1 MIFHAKNLVFLFLCS
16 SLGLGAETLTLKN
29 YLDQVKE
36 KHLGYQATQLVSQG
50 AMERAEEGRLLT
62 SPQLFSNVNYLDDR
76 RPTNNPS
83 FLGNRTVFE
92 KYSVGLMEQTGFGL
106 SAKLSYNI
114 TRTELFGVN
123 TTFVPLPQF
132 YDTVPSVELNQS
144 LWRNGFGSE
153 TRATQR
159 VAEAQARATSLAE
172 SLKAKLILAEAETA
186 YWRLSIARELVDV
199 AKNGVERAKK
209 IQEWSARRASLAL
222 ADKSDALQ
230 SEAGFQAKQL
240 ELQMALDEQREATK
254 RFNSLKGEDSEQL
267 SSFLEKVE
275 TDTLVN
281 LSAFDKKGK
290 REDVLAADEARK
302 VAQAAAELGREK
314 NAPTVD
320 VFTSYSLNG
329 RDSALSKSISDAS
342 RTNQNTL
349 AVGLK
354 VLAPLDLGTVV
365 NNRAGYIKEEKGAEL
380 NYQRK
385 LFEEQIEWNELV
397 TRLNENKRRLQMAKE
412 IEKVQKQKLD
422 NERNRLK
429 TGRSVL
435 YQVVLFEQDYANSQ
449 VMKLK
454 TELQI
459 LALMAQMKTYLPQ
472 QELTGEQK

>member
-1 MIFHAKNLVFLFLCS
+1 MFLKLSLCVFSLS
-16 SLGLGAETLTLKN
+16 SLGVSANSLGLKE
-29 YLDQVKE
+29 YLNRVKE

-50 AMERAEEGRLLT
+50 AMERAEEGGLLT
-62 SPQLFSNVNYLDDR
+62 GPSLFSNVNYLDDR

-92 KYSVGLMEQTGFGL
+92 KYSVGVMEQTQFGL

-114 TRTELFGVN
+114 TRTQLFGVN
-123 TTFVPLPQF
+123 SAFVPLPDF
-132 YDTVPSVELNQS
+132 YDSAPALELNQS

-159 VAEAQARATSLAE
+159 IVEAQTKATSLGEA
-172 SLKAKLILAEAETA
+172 LKAKAILAEAETA
-186 YWRLSIARELVDV
+186 YWRLSIARELVEV

-254 RFNSLKGEDSEQL
+254 RFNSLKGEDSEQV
-267 SSFLEKVE
+267 SEVLEKVD
-275 TDTLVN
+275 TDQLIKMAAVER
-281 LSAFDKKGK
+281 KGK

-302 VAQAAAELGREK
+302 VAQAAAEIGREK

-342 RTNQNTL
+342 RTQQNTL
-349 AVGLK
+349 ALGLK
-354 VLAPLDLGTVV
+354 VVAPLDLGTLV
-365 NNRAGYIKEEKGAEL
+365 NNRAGYLKEEKGAEL

-397 TRLNENKRRLQMAKE
+397 TRLQESKRRLQMAQE
-412 IEKVQKQKLD
+412 IEKVQKQKLEH
-422 NERNRLK
+422 ERNRLK

-459 LALMAQMKTYLPQ
+459 LALMAQMKTYLPLD
-472 QELTGEQK
+472 EKVGETP